1 MSRVLCSQENK
12 KELPQTSGKSNN
24 HPIYHQNH
32 SSVDT
37 TALKHTKA
45 NMKCTLIYVHMY
57 IYVIVHS
64 KGLFIWILLL

>member
-45 NMKCTLIYVHMY
+45 NMKCTLIYVH
-57 IYVIVHS
+57 
-64 KGLFIWILLL
+64 